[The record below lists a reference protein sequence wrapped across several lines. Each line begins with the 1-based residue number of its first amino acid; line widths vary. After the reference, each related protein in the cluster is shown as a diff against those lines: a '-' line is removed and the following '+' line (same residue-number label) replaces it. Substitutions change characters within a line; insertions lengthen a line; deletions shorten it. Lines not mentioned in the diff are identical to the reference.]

1 MTCLC
6 FQLAL
11 VCLISVGA
19 AAASL
24 LGEDAEDHHHDHH
37 QLEAE
42 HHEHHEDA
50 DLEAGDDREG
60 RDGFNR

>member
-1 MTCLC
+1 M
-6 FQLAL
+6 
-11 VCLISVGA
+11 CLISVGA

-42 HHEHHEDA
+42 HHDHHEDA
-50 DLEAGDDREG
+50 ELEAGDDREG

>member
-1 MTCLC
+1 M
-6 FQLAL
+6 
-11 VCLISVGA
+11 CLISVGA

-24 LGEDAEDHHHDHH
+24 LGEDAEDHH

-42 HHEHHEDA
+42 HHEDTE
-50 DLEAGDDREG
+50 LEAGDDREG

>member
-1 MTCLC
+1 M
-6 FQLAL
+6 AL

-24 LGEDAEDHHHDHH
+24 LGEDAEDHH

-42 HHEHHEDA
+42 HHEHHEDTE
-50 DLEAGDDREG
+50 LEAGDDREG

>member
-1 MTCLC
+1 M
-6 FQLAL
+6 AL

-24 LGEDAEDHHHDHH
+24 LGEDAEDHHHDH

-42 HHEHHEDA
+42 HHEDTE
-50 DLEAGDDREG
+50 LEAGDDREG

>member
-1 MTCLC
+1 M
-6 FQLAL
+6 AL

-24 LGEDAEDHHHDHH
+24 LGEDAEDHH

-42 HHEHHEDA
+42 HHEDA
-50 DLEAGDDREG
+50 ELEAGDDREG

>member
-1 MTCLC
+1 M
-6 FQLAL
+6 AL

-24 LGEDAEDHHHDHH
+24 LGEDAEDHHHDH

-42 HHEHHEDA
+42 HHEHHEDTE
-50 DLEAGDDREG
+50 LEAGDDREG